1 LGCRHYPGRPEA
13 SGIDTIVV
21 MQEHDPARTLVFH
34 PSRRSVVYFGPFR
47 LDLSDGLLSR
57 GGEEVRL
64 PPRALAILQHLVE
77 RAGRIVSK
85 HTLMD
90 VAWKDAHVSEASL
103 TEAVGLIRQALGDDP
118 QQPEFIQT
126 VHRRGY
132 RFIAPIA
139 TDVPSST
146 PPDRSEP
153 AEEPSPANDAA
164 TGRTPASSRM
174 RRVTIAGLVGAAVL
188 FTFAGLWAWMARR
201 PAASDRSVRV
211 NIAFP
216 SEQAPVP
223 SLNAHP
229 VVALSPDGERFVY
242 VGGAPGNV
250 RLFLREMNRF
260 DAMPLPGTDGAH
272 GPFFSPDGE
281 WVAFFAQGSLKK
293 VRATKDDGLEPQV
306 ICAAETGVGGA
317 WVSATEIVFAPN
329 WSGPL
334 MRVPASGGRPA
345 VAVALPAGTTYRWP
359 DRLDDQTI
367 LATRWR
373 SSADDAAVVAI
384 SLSSGAERVIAEPA
398 TFGRYAASGN
408 VVFLRD
414 GDLYSVRVDPSTHHP
429 QGTPVRVVPAVMTGM
444 TGAAQFA
451 ISPRGSLLYI
461 DDVPERSQRTLARV
475 DGQGRAADL
484 PIPPRAFRH
493 LAVCGDR
500 LAATVFARGQ
510 TDLWTGRLDRAA
522 MTQITREGTAFEPV
536 WSPDCK
542 SIAFSWNRT
551 GVANIYAV
559 AIESGEAPKV
569 LFESPFSSAPGSWS
583 ADGRWLAY
591 TERHPET
598 SADIWLWDRVTGHRR
613 PVIATPGLELL
624 PTLSPD
630 GTYLAYE
637 SSATGVFEVEV
648 ASTQSG
654 ARAQIS
660 VGGGAWP
667 AWSADGR
674 QLFFL
679 HDSSIMQAGVA
690 WHDGQVVG
698 TNPVSHF
705 SHPDIILFERSGDQ
719 LVWLRRTAGA
729 VPLTR
734 MNLVLNWF
742 SELDRN
748 LR

>member
-1 LGCRHYPGRPEA
+1 LF
-13 SGIDTIVV
+13 V

-34 PSRRSVVYFGPFR
+34 PSKRSVVYFGPFR

-64 PPRALAILQHLVE
+64 PPRALTILQHLVE

-85 HTLMD
+85 QTLMD
-90 VAWKDAHVSEASL
+90 VAWKDAHVGEASL

-118 QQPEFIQT
+118 QKPEFIQT

-146 PPDRSEP
+146 PSDRSQ
-153 AEEPSPANDAA
+153 PSDGFSRANDSA
-164 TGRTPASSRM
+164 TGQTSASTRM
-174 RRVTIAGLVGAAVL
+174 RGATIAGLVGAVVL
-188 FTFAGLWAWMARR
+188 LTLGGLWAWMARR
-201 PAASDRSVRV
+201 PAAPERSVRV

-229 VVALSPDGERFVY
+229 VVTLSPDGERFVY
-242 VGGAPGNV
+242 VGGAPDNV

-260 DAMPLPGTDGAH
+260 GALPLPGTEGAH
-272 GPFFSPDGE
+272 GPFFSPDGD

-293 VRATKDDGLEPQV
+293 VRVTGGDRAEPQV
-306 ICAAETGVGGA
+306 ICATETGVGGT
-317 WVSATEIVFAPN
+317 WVSANEIVFAPN
-329 WSGPL
+329 WRGPL
-334 MRVPASGGRPA
+334 MRVPASGGQPA
-345 VAVALPAGTTYRWP
+345 IAVALASGTTYRWP

-384 SLSSGAERVIAEPA
+384 SMSSGAERVIAEPA
-398 TFGRYAASGN
+398 TFGRYAAGGK
-408 VVFLRD
+408 VLFLRD
-414 GDLYSVRVDPSTHHP
+414 GDLYSVRVDPSTHRP
-429 QGTPVRVVPAVMTGM
+429 EGTPVRVVPGVMTGM

-461 DDVPERSQRTLARV
+461 DDVPERLQRTLAHA

-484 PIPPRAFRH
+484 PIPPRAFRF

-500 LAATVFARGQ
+500 LAATVFARGN
-510 TDLWTGRLDRAA
+510 TDLWTGHLDRAA
-522 MTQITREGTAFEPV
+522 MTQITREGAASEPV
-536 WSPDCK
+536 WSPDCRT
-542 SIAFSWNRT
+542 IAFSWNRT
-551 GVANIYAV
+551 GVANIYTV
-559 AIESGEAPKV
+559 AIESGEAPRV

-598 SADIWLWDRVTGHRR
+598 SGDIWLWDRVTGHRR

-624 PTLSPD
+624 PSLSPD

-648 ASTQSG
+648 ASTRTG
-654 ARAQIS
+654 ARAQVS
-660 VGGGAWP
+660 VGGGTWP
-667 AWSADGR
+667 TWSADGR

-679 HDSSIMQAGVA
+679 HDSSIMRVGVA

-698 TNPVSHF
+698 TNPVTLF
-705 SHPDIILFERSGDQ
+705 AHPDIILFERSGDQ
-719 LVWLRRTAGA
+719 FVWLRRTAGA

-748 LR
+748 IH